1 MINPNPK
8 TEMKITLPA
17 LPSGEWQDEE
27 GTVYAGDSGI
37 LAVVRKGQSSPIQFR
52 GPEIEA
58 VATAISA
65 LPDLLDAIKSLIAA
79 VEGLVEQQA
88 LPDFFWLESYQEAK
102 AALQKAGAVITE

>member
-1 MINPNPK
+1 
-8 TEMKITLPA
+8 MKITLPA

-27 GTVYAGDSGI
+27 GTVYAGDRGI

-65 LPDLLDAIKSLIAA
+65 LPDLI
-79 VEGLVEQQA
+79 QA
-88 LPDFFWLESYQEAK
+88 LADIATDLRHGAGNPQTMANLACE
-102 AALQKAGAVITE
+102 ALQKAGAVIAE